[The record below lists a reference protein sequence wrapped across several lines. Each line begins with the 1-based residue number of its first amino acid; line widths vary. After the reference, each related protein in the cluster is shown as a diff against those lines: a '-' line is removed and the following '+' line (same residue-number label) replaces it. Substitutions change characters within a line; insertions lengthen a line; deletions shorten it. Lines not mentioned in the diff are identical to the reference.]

1 MRVSRSSEV
10 AKNTAACVGL
20 GTQDAVTEGLDG
32 AVYPTQ
38 PVQGE
43 TTGLVWNKVL
53 KLRVCALVISY
64 EGDGVVSCCATITR
78 EPLT

>member
-1 MRVSRSSEV
+1 MRVSRRAEIG
-10 AKNTAACVGL
+10 KNTGACVGL
-20 GTQDAVTEGLDG
+20 SAQDTVTEGLDG

-38 PVQGE
+38 PVQGK

-64 EGDGVVSCCATITR
+64 EGDSIVGRCSTITR
-78 EPLT
+78 KPLA